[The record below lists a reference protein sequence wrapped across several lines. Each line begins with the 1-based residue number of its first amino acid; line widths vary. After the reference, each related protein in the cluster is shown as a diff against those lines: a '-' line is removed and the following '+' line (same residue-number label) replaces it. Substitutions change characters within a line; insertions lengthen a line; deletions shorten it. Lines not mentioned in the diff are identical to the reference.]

1 MKRLI
6 PLILIFALFTSLAS
20 CHSDALAEIENE
32 LESARAEN
40 EAKIQTAEEASESSK
55 FMAENEGTGQGE
67 ANLEK
72 YRQATDWDGILSSEY
87 TLMGNKFY
95 FECKAV
101 KKGNTMSMPTS
112 YDLVT
117 GECSG
122 LCPDPLCRHDDTAV
136 CKYISVNSST
146 NFVFADDTTLYWS
159 RQVNDTRGIYR
170 YDLSADTVR
179 LVYDETA
186 GEPYLVGEDG
196 GIVYFTEFSQEREN
210 GRVVTSMKLKGI
222 DVKTDQIVFEKR
234 MNEEERILFI
244 RDGVMWA
251 DAVRTVYTINLSTG
265 DKTKIAE
272 LDSLIGSWYYDTKDG
287 SFWFNTFD
295 LQQLKGSLW
304 MWKDGKLEQVK
315 LPAEEIYYFQLTNSE
330 IIYSGFEPT
339 YYGKNPTSIGET
351 WDYAGGKIYAVDRRR
366 PDGDAR
372 LLYDADEKYV
382 MVIATVSGY
391 VVFGDRLLF
400 RKITVT
406 TESMPVWDKPDEWEE
421 YTFCD
426 MSGNLPTV
434 CIDLATGEETVL
446 SFEGDSD

>member
-20 CHSDALAEIENE
+20 CRNDARAEIENE

-55 FMAENEGTGQGE
+55 FTAENEGTGQ
-67 ANLEK
+67 AAATPEK
-72 YRQATDWDGILSSEY
+72 HGPATDWDGILSSEY
-87 TLMGNKFY
+87 TLMENKFY

-146 NFVFADDTTLYWS
+146 NVVFADDSTLFW
-159 RQVNDTRGIYR
+159 TRTINGEIGIYR

-179 LVYDETA
+179 LVYEETV

-222 DVKTDQIVFEKR
+222 DVKTDKIVCEMP
-234 MNEEERILFI
+234 MNEERILFI

-251 DAVRTVYTINLSTG
+251 DAVRAIETTDLATG
-265 DKTKIAE
+265 EKTTIAE
-272 LDSLIGSWYYDTKDG
+272 LDNAIGSWYYDTKDG
-287 SFWFNTFD
+287 SLWFNTFD
-295 LQQLKGSLW
+295 QQQLKGSLW
-304 MWKDGKLEQVK
+304 MWKGGKLEQVN

-351 WDYAGGKIYAVDRRR
+351 WDYAGGKIHAVDRRR

-372 LLYDADEKYV
+372 LLYDADGKYV

-406 TESMPVWDKPDEWEE
+406 TESMPVWDKPGEWEE
-421 YTFCD
+421 YTFFD